1 MGSTNVWSKT
11 LTGGSITISQSQNVV
26 RLSVLTRQGS
36 VVFTGSSSFNGVSA
50 DAVTFSV
57 GQGVTLTG
65 STANPLDGIT
75 INAATGGDI
84 ADVII
89 SYQ

>member
-1 MGSTNVWSKT
+1 
-11 LTGGSITISQSQNVV
+11 
-26 RLSVLTRQGS
+26 VLASSGS
-36 VVFTGSSSFNGVSA
+36 VVFTGSTTFNGVAA
-50 DAVTFSV
+50 DAITFSA

-75 INAATGGDI
+75 INAASGSADI
-84 ADVII
+84 II

>member
-11 LTGGSITISQSQNVV
+11 LSASSISISASQNVV
-26 RLSVLTRQGS
+26 RLSVLANSGT
-36 VVFTGSSSFNGVSA
+36 VTFTGSSTFNGVSA
-50 DAVTFSV
+50 DAVTFDA

-75 INAATGGDI
+75 INAASGSADI
-84 ADVII
+84 II